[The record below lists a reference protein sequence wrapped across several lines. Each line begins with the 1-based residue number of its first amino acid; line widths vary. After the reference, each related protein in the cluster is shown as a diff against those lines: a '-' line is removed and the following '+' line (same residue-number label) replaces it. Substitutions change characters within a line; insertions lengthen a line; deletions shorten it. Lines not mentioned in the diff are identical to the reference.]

1 MPLSVSC
8 SSSLYCRT
16 AEEGKGWGE
25 GGRGGGGEPCNMCQY
40 MPCTPTQRVAMLSLH
55 CEDGTVE
62 DATPASLWT
71 DDRIGRTGQW
81 VGGAR

>member
-1 MPLSVSC
+1 
-8 SSSLYCRT
+8 
-16 AEEGKGWGE
+16 
-25 GGRGGGGEPCNMCQY
+25 MCQY

-81 VGGAR
+81 VGGTR